1 MDNQALGKA
10 VIYRRKGEQ
19 GRSNTVNPLINVLET
34 SNPRNAFFSGV
45 GKHAKWKKCCIVLH
59 REVLFRF

>member
-19 GRSNTVNPLINVLET
+19 GRSNTVSKLLQAAIT
-34 SNPRNAFFSGV
+34 
-45 GKHAKWKKCCIVLH
+45 KHHKLGGLSTT
-59 REVLFRF
+59 EVHSSQLWRPEI